1 MSSLTTDNLCYNN
14 PKKRKNMYSNDDLND
29 AVKEEI
35 FTQESVDR
43 FRSYISNSH
52 NSPLVDEENFK
63 IFSGF
68 NDIFVV
74 IATWLLLG
82 SVYWITVQIDILL
95 AMVSLTALSWG
106 LAEFFVR
113 QRKMALPSIVLMGTF
128 ISSIFFGLF
137 TIFEHNHILYE
148 NNLMM
153 SAGVTGIATYLH
165 WRRFTVPITVAFG
178 MSVFIVFTISLI
190 VSIYS
195 PFQDHW
201 AFLTLFF
208 GLMTFYVAMYWD
220 SKDTKRL
227 TKNSD
232 VAFWLH
238 LLSAPLIVHSIF
250 TLLGIFDSVE
260 NGLDTLIA
268 IIVLYLFLSSISL
281 IVDRRAFMVSSLAY
295 VIYALNS
302 LFNSYGIDNNSFA
315 ITGVLIGFSL
325 LLLSAYWK
333 NVRGVLLNIIPDVIR
348 RKVP

>member
-1 MSSLTTDNLCYNN
+1 
-14 PKKRKNMYSNDDLND
+14 MYSNDDLNE
-29 AVKEEI
+29 AIKEEI
-35 FTQESVDR
+35 FTQESVDN
-43 FRSYISNSH
+43 FRNYVSTKH

-63 IFSGF
+63 LLSGF

-82 SVYWITVQIDILL
+82 SVYWITAQIDILL
-95 AMVSLTALSWG
+95 AMVVLTVLSWG

-137 TIFEHNHILYE
+137 TIFVHNNILYE
-148 NNLMM
+148 NNLMI

-165 WRRFTVPITVAFG
+165 WRRFAVPITVAFG
-178 MSVFIVFTISLI
+178 MSVFIVFTISLLI
-190 VSIYS
+190 SIY
-195 PFQDHW
+195 PPVKDHW

-250 TLLGIFDSVE
+250 TLLGIFDSTE

-268 IIVLYLFLSSISL
+268 IIILYIFLSSVSL

-302 LFNSYGIDNNSFA
+302 LFNNYGIDNNSFA

-325 LLLSAYWK
+325 LLLSAYWQ
-333 NVRGVLLNIIPDVIR
+333 NVRNTLLNILPDVIR
-348 RKVP
+348 RRVP

>member
-1 MSSLTTDNLCYNN
+1 
-14 PKKRKNMYSNDDLND
+14 MYSNNDLNE
-29 AVKEEI
+29 AIKENI
-35 FTQESVDR
+35 FTQESVDN
-43 FRSYISNSH
+43 FRNYVSTKH

-63 IFSGF
+63 LLSGF

-82 SVYWITVQIDILL
+82 SVYWITAQIDMLL
-95 AMVSLTALSWG
+95 AMLTLTVLSWG

-113 QRKMALPSIVLMGTF
+113 QRKMPLPSIVLMGTF

-137 TIFEHNHILYE
+137 TIFEHNNLLYE
-148 NNLMM
+148 NNLMI

-165 WRRFTVPITVAFG
+165 WRRFSVPITVAFG
-178 MSVFIVFTISLI
+178 MSVFIVFTISLLI
-190 VSIYS
+190 SIYP
-195 PFQDHW
+195 PFKDHW

-220 SKDTKRL
+220 SRDTKRV

-238 LLSAPLIVHSIF
+238 LLSAPLIVHSVF
-250 TLLGIFDSVE
+250 TLLGIFDSTE

-268 IIVLYLFLSSISL
+268 IVVLYIFLSSISL

-302 LFNSYGIDNNSFA
+302 LFNNYGIDNNSFA

-333 NVRGVLLNIIPDVIR
+333 NVRGMLLNILPDVISR
-348 RKVP
+348 RVP